1 MAIPPLDTCCVVGVH
16 EQAAE
21 AASTGASARIHVA
34 GWSDPHLCFLDP
46 GSLPRPRFAHP
57 TTTCLVDRQFTGSAP
72 WLSQNDSSE
81 EVGTSLAR
89 APQFRSATVRAHTPD
104 GARNSPWPRPPQ
116 PMSTATSSP
125 RRADLPHR
133 LSPRMCSCVTHF
145 AGGSHDGCNRGFGRT
160 PHQSLTKEWMR

>member
-1 MAIPPLDTCCVVGVH
+1 VIRPGRPGSDAVMAIPPLDTCCVVGVH

-89 APQFRSATVRAHTPD
+89 APQFRSATVRAHT
-104 GARNSPWPRPPQ
+104 ARRCAELTLAET
-116 PMSTATSSP
+116 TAT
-125 RRADLPHR
+125 D
-133 LSPRMCSCVTHF
+133 V
-145 AGGSHDGCNRGFGRT
+145 DGNVVAT
-160 PHQSLTKEWMR
+160 PCHTYRIA